1 MNENVVMTC
10 FHKGPMVLCFA
21 LGMWTLYFS
30 QFFISFFIG
39 LRRICLRAKVRN
51 LAFFKRPES
60 FFSVG
65 LPLTVCA
72 FVSLR
77 NDNILQQHIDTF
89 LETASPNFIKTA
101 YSCRFEKI
109 SDQTK
114 SKSSLIGLTTFR
126 WPLRKHAIKIV
137 FLWLVQFD
145 PLVKKNVRRQSS

>member
-1 MNENVVMTC
+1 MMC
-10 FHKGPMVLCFA
+10 FHLGPLVLRYA
-21 LGMWTLYFS
+21 LVMWTLYFS
-30 QFFISFFIG
+30 HFFKSFFIG

-77 NDNILQQHIDTF
+77 RDNILQQYIDTF
-89 LETASPNFIKTA
+89 LETASPNFIQTA
-101 YSCRFEKI
+101 SSCRIEKI

-126 WPLRKHAIKIV
+126 WSLRKQAIKIV

-145 PLVKKNVRRQSS
+145 PLVKKKCQTPII